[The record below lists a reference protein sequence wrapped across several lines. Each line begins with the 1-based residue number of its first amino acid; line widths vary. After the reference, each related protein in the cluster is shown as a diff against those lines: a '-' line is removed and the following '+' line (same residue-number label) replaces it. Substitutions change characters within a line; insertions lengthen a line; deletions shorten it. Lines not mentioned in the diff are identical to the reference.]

1 MSVASPRTVP
11 VTRGEPWRPEDVVG
25 VVALLIVGVAI
36 SLAGWVAAARQATL
50 YAQSAS
56 IGLGISGLV
65 VTAFAMSYWL
75 MLGRRA
81 VGLRRVGL
89 TPQVLALAR
98 DLASTADL
106 LPVGRVLTH
115 ARVPERV
122 AQTAAVGDQV
132 LATPTMRFYHRSGC
146 VFAKDK
152 PGLDAMSVTEAC
164 SRELSACPACHS

>member
-1 MSVASPRTVP
+1 VP
-11 VTRGEPWRPEDVVG
+11 FTPGEPWRPEDVVG
-25 VVALLIVGVAI
+25 VVALMTIGLALSV
-36 SLAGWVAAARQATL
+36 AGWVAAARQATL
-50 YAQSAS
+50 YAQSAP
-56 IGLGISGLV
+56 IALGISGLV

-81 VGLRRVGL
+81 VGLRRVQL

-106 LPVGRVLTH
+106 PPAGRVLTH
-115 ARVPERV
+115 ARVPERI
-122 AQTAAVGDQV
+122 AQTVAVGDLV

-146 VFAKDK
+146 VFSKDK
-152 PGLDAMSVTEAC
+152 PGLDAMSVAEAC